1 MKLSRAAVLW
11 LFLSAVAFAQ
21 SPPAVKRTATTPWRD
36 IERGFYLRGAAGSFF
51 LANPPTTPGNPSP
64 FSFGQFTQI
73 ELGYDLNE
81 YFAAGLFLMATANRE
96 SSSYIGKSGGTAL
109 GDFFALVPGATV
121 RLSFVGFADE
131 NDVKRTWLYLRGGA
145 GYAKFYPTALLPDPD
160 VLLFAGPGIEYF
172 THLRHFSI
180 GLEVTGTYL
189 AKGKTYGFAI
199 APNLRYAF

>member
-189 AKGKTYGFAI
+189 AKGKTYGFTI

>member
-73 ELGYDLNE
+73 EVGYDLNE